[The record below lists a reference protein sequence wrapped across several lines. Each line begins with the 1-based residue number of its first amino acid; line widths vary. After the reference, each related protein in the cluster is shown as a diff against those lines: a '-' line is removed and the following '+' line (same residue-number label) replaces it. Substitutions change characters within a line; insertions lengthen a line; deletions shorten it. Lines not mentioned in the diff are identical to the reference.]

1 MNGTR
6 FARLFVVSAVVFGSM
21 VGAQVRASQVTVD
34 FDLAALTFLSTADYQ
49 EDGFL
54 MQRLSGHYDIVAP
67 GLNAFTTPYLS
78 LDIRPQVGETVSAV
92 RFTFI
97 GGRFDLRSLD
107 VSNATS
113 PGFGGQVIASSAG
126 GQRSLDSAGTETFSG
141 LLWSDLDWV
150 VLSGSVPILGP
161 GFDNF
166 VFQPVVPV
174 PAAALLAVSGLA
186 VMCCVAGRRRRP
198 TLEDGFER

>member
-6 FARLFVVSAVVFGSM
+6 LARLFFVSAVLLGSM
-21 VGAQVRASQVTVD
+21 AGAEARAQQVTVD
-34 FDLAALTFLSTADYQ
+34 FDSAALTSLSSADYQ

-54 MQRLSGHYDIVAP
+54 MQRLSGHYDILAP

-78 LDIRPQVGETVSAV
+78 LDIRPLAGETVSAV
-92 RFTFI
+92 RFSFT

-107 VSNATS
+107 VSNATR

-186 VMCCVAGRRRRP
+186 VMCVVAGRRRRP
-198 TLEDGFER
+198 PVSS

>member
-6 FARLFVVSAVVFGSM
+6 LARLFFVSAVLLGSM
-21 VGAQVRASQVTVD
+21 AGAEARAQQVTVD
-34 FDLAALTFLSTADYQ
+34 FDSAALTSLSSADYL

-67 GLNAFTTPYLS
+67 GPNAFTTPFLS

-92 RFTFI
+92 RFSFS
-97 GGRFDLRSLD
+97 GGRFDLRSID
-107 VSNATS
+107 VSDATS
-113 PGFGGQVIASSAG
+113 PGFGTQEITSSAG
-126 GQRSLDSAGTETFSG
+126 GQRYLDFAGTETFSG
-141 LLWSDLDWV
+141 LPWSDLDWI

-166 VFQPVVPV
+166 VFSPWCRCLP
-174 PAAALLAVSGLA
+174 
-186 VMCCVAGRRRRP
+186 RRCWPFRGWP
-198 TLEDGFER
+198 